1 MHRLF
6 ERAMHAGAL
15 VLVVSLVLAA
25 TITVP
30 ANAQGPVIPNGDDP
44 ILRPGEQPLPFDEVT
59 EEILQQRDIAF
70 ISRRTA
76 GDNALSNQEAGAMRA
91 AAAHVASDLRK
102 NASAASA
109 GPATFT
115 TAWAALGPNP
125 IVPQTR
131 GSGAFTAMSGR
142 IGALAIRPSNGQF
155 ILGAAQGGIW
165 LYDPTSGQWSAR
177 TDNLPS
183 LSIGALALAPSND
196 AVVYAG
202 TGEGALSGDSYFG
215 NGILKSTDGGQS
227 WAPIVN
233 GLPPVSGSG
242 LAATR
247 YSIAISHPVGQ
258 GAVLYAGFPSLHG
271 GINVSTVWKSTNEGA
286 SWFELPT
293 GTGADSVLDY

>member
-6 ERAMHAGAL
+6 PYAMRAGAL
-15 VLVVSLVLAA
+15 AVVVSLVLAV

-30 ANAQGPVIPNGDDP
+30 ASAQGPVIPNGDDP
-44 ILRPGEQPLPFDEVT
+44 ILRPGAKPPPFDEVT

-125 IVPQTR
+125 IVQQTR
-131 GSGAFTAMSGR
+131 GSGGFTAMSGR

-155 ILGAAQGGIW
+155 VLGAAQGGIW
-165 LYDPTSGQWSAR
+165 LYTPPVAPATLGTWTPK

-183 LSIGALALAPSND
+183 LSTGALAIAPSND
-196 AVVYAG
+196 AIIYAG

-215 NGILKSTDGGQS
+215 DGILKSTDGGTNWS
-227 WAPIVN
+227 H
-233 GLPPVSGSG
+233 VSGDFFEAVSV
-242 LAATR
+242 
-247 YSIAISHPVGQ
+247 SHLVVDP
-258 GAVLYAGFPSLHG
+258 ANPNHLYA
-271 GINVSTVWKSTNEGA
+271 
-286 SWFELPT
+286 
-293 GTGADSVLDY
+293 SVLRGRGGAR

>member
-6 ERAMHAGAL
+6 PRAMRAGAFA
-15 VLVVSLVLAA
+15 VAVSLVLAG
-25 TITVP
+25 TIAVP

-44 ILRPGEQPLPFDEVT
+44 ILRPGAQPPPFDEVT
-59 EEILQQRDIAF
+59 EEIPQQRDIAF
-70 ISRRTA
+70 TSRRTA

-125 IVPQTR
+125 IVQQTR
-131 GSGAFTAMSGR
+131 GSGGFTAMSGR

-165 LYDPTSGQWSAR
+165 LYDAASGKWSPK

-183 LSIGALALAPSND
+183 LSIGALAIAPSND
-196 AVVYAG
+196 AIIYAG

-215 NGILKSTDGGQS
+215 DGILKSTDGGVHWRQ
-227 WAPIVN
+227 
-233 GLPPVSGSG
+233 VSGDFF
-242 LAATR
+242 
-247 YSIAISHPVGQ
+247 V
-258 GAVLYAGFPSLHG
+258 AVSVSRLIVDPANPNHLYATVLRGRG
-271 GINVSTVWKSTNEGA
+271 GARRTT
-286 SWFELPT
+286 PP
-293 GTGADSVLDY
+293 